1 MMYVVIQM
9 IIYKSCRVD
18 FGYNDT
24 VCENLIDDFPDENT
38 EIQNEVSIIHY
49 NQKKLD
55 HLTLFTSTIIYHVSV
70 DHQYKL
76 CYC

>member
-1 MMYVVIQM
+1 MFLTSFAGQLGDAAESQM

-38 EIQNEVSIIHY
+38 EIQNEVSIIY
-49 NQKKLD
+49 QTQKKKCWI
-55 HLTLFTSTIIYHVSV
+55 T
-70 DHQYKL
+70 K
-76 CYC
+76 

>member
-1 MMYVVIQM
+1 MFLTSFAGQLGDAAESQM

-38 EIQNEVSIIHY
+38 EIQNEVSII
-49 NQKKLD
+49 
-55 HLTLFTSTIIYHVSV
+55 
-70 DHQYKL
+70 
-76 CYC
+76 